1 MHYSCLRIFS
11 FLVVGLIGFSIEAI
25 VISSFVNILDTNS
38 YLPRVFSFPTALF
51 VTWLLNRNFGFK
63 VNQAINFAEFFRYVV
78 ANGFA
83 QGTNLLCYSG
93 LLYFDILNH
102 ELLSLFFATSLST
115 FISFLLYKDFV
126 FKKFDN

>member
-1 MHYSCLRIFS
+1 MHCSYPRILL

-25 VISSFVNILDTNS
+25 VISSFVNILHTNP

-63 VNQAINFAEFFRYVV
+63 VNEAINFAEFFRYV
-78 ANGFA
+78 AATGFA

-93 LLYFDILNH
+93 VLYFGISDH
-102 ELLSLFFATSLST
+102 AMVSLLFATSLST
-115 FISFLLYKDFV
+115 CISFVLYRDFV
-126 FKKFDN
+126 FKKYRN